1 MRLSFVFGLLVAG
14 GALALPRAAYARDLT
29 YQAPDGCP
37 TQELVAARLDTQA
50 PEARPVS
57 MAISL
62 GTDGFHGELV
72 IGEGPSRT
80 TRSIDARTCS
90 AVVEAFV
97 LVVALDREAP
107 PPEAAAPPTP
117 DPSPASLAPVTPVD
131 ADRSAPLP
139 PPART
144 TRWSLG
150 NTFTFRGVARGVT
163 LNGLSFFLDAA
174 AAEPLLGAPFLEPSA
189 RVALGFTFPSGP
201 APTGPLLRDV
211 NGVYCPGCGPVMT
224 LVAHDIDLCPIGA
237 GHHGSFTFSVCQRTE
252 LGVLVADNAG
262 SAADARARFWA
273 SLGGVARARVL
284 LNRGVARAFFEMETG
299 ALGALRRD
307 RFHFEGYDTVVA
319 RPWAWVVGAS
329 AGVALP

>member
-14 GALALPRAAYARDLT
+14 AALAVPRAARARDLT
-29 YQAPDGCP
+29 YEAPEGCP
-37 TQELVAARLDTQA
+37 TQEQVAARLDTQA
-50 PEARPVS
+50 SEARPVS

-72 IGEGPSRT
+72 VGDGPSRT
-80 TRSIDARTCS
+80 TRSLDARTCS

-107 PPEAAAPPTP
+107 LPEPATSPAPE
-117 DPSPASLAPVTPVD
+117 PSPASPDRVVRVD
-131 ADRSAPLP
+131 ADRGAPLP
-139 PPART
+139 PPPRT
-144 TRWSLG
+144 TRWSVG
-150 NTFTFRGVARGVT
+150 NTFTFRGIARGVT
-163 LNGLSFFLDAA
+163 LNGLSFFLAA
-174 AAEPLLGAPFLEPSA
+174 AAADPLLGAPFLEPSA
-189 RVALGFTFPSGP
+189 RVALGFTFPTGP
-201 APTGPLLRDV
+201 VEPPPLLRDV
-211 NGVYCPGCGPVMT
+211 NAVYCPSCGPVMT

-237 GHHGSFTFSVCQRTE
+237 GHHGSFSFSICQRTE
-252 LGVLVADNAG
+252 LGMLVADNAG
-262 SAADARARFWA
+262 STADARARFWA
-273 SLGGVARARVL
+273 SFGGIARARVL

-319 RPWAWVVGAS
+319 RPWAWVAGAS